1 MLVTLDRFS
10 GNAAMIEHN
19 LELQINMNDLGE
31 NDKDEREYAETDE
44 NEHGKRRKQED
55 GYVN

>member
-1 MLVTLDRFS
+1 
-10 GNAAMIEHN
+10 MIEHN